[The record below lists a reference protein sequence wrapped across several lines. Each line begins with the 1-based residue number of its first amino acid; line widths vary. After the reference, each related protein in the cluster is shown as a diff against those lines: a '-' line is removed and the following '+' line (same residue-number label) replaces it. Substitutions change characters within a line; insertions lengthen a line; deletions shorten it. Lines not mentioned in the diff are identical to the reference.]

1 MFFLSW
7 KIKNIRIKKVVIS
20 PLRKIMFI
28 TDILFDESMTIS
40 FTKVSFIEKDN
51 CPNIINMM
59 PIKPADKIYLRFII
73 KKNI

>member
-1 MFFLSW
+1 M
-7 KIKNIRIKKVVIS
+7 KKVVIS
-20 PLRKIMFI
+20 PLKKIMFI

-51 CPNIINMM
+51 WPNIINMM